1 MTARLNLLFG
11 FLGSG
16 KTTLARRLLDRSG
29 TKEKTAIIVNEFGDV
44 GIDGASLAGR
54 HVDLIE
60 LTSGCLC
67 CTLKGSLLNAV
78 EELIAR
84 AGARRIVIEA
94 TGVAQPDE
102 LIETFADPSA
112 RARYDIGPIVTVVDS
127 PKYSKL
133 NELLGE
139 FYRAQIENADVI
151 ILNKIDLAPAA
162 TLEDARRE
170 IARLSPRAEIHFADR
185 CDVDLERLLDGPSSD
200 VVRAHAGTRGD
211 GRGGGNARGESGE
224 HGHDRDHR
232 HPPAESFVLDAG
244 GDAARGAV
252 ESFFRKLPES
262 VWRVKGFMEIE
273 GRLSLIQYAMGT
285 LEIRATDPRPAR
297 NMVFIGRDMNREEI
311 AERFRAVR
319 KDTGNNPALSRTAS
333 G

>member
-16 KTTLARRLLDRSG
+16 KTTLARRLLDRPG
-29 TKEKTAIIVNEFGDV
+29 AKEKTAIIVNEFGDV
-44 GIDGASLAGR
+44 GIDGAILEGR
-54 HVDLIE
+54 NVDMIE

-133 NELLGE
+133 NEMLGE
-139 FYRAQIENADVI
+139 FYRAQIENADMI

-185 CDVDLERLLDGPSSD
+185 CDVDLDRLLDGPSSD

-211 GRGGGNARGESGE
+211 GENRIHE
-224 HGHDRDHR
+224 HDHR

-244 GDAARGAV
+244 GDAARNAI
-252 ESFFRKLPES
+252 ESFFRELPEN

-273 GRLSLIQYAMGT
+273 GRLSLIQYAMGI
-285 LEIRATDPRPAR
+285 LEIQATESRPAR

-311 AERFRAVR
+311 AERFHAAR